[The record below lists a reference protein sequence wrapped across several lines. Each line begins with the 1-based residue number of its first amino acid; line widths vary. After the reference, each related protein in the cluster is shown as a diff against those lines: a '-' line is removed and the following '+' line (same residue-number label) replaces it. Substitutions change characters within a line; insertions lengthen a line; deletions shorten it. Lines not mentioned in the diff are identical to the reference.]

1 MQLCYRICL
10 WLWMNVIYCIITLLL
25 CRQVLLRASLWLSQ
39 RPIDDCLDAAEE
51 ATFCSHR
58 ISVADRRFPW
68 RFAQSVWQH
77 CSCCQNGILPRTC
90 SYGLGAPL
98 LIPHTHT
105 FSVAQGSST
114 YISAL
119 PFHRHFFDI
128 HLFHTHTHALTSLP
142 HDTSFT
148 HNSSTDCSWTQNS
161 FPSTWFHMQHFR
173 TQLFYTHLRQLLRNS
188 FTHSTFTYNSLQLSV
203 LHHLLCLPRLP
214 STASTTVCCYGRGWL
229 VGLSGPLLCVCMYMC
244 LCLCMYICR

>member
-39 RPIDDCLDAAEE
+39 RPIDGCLDAAEE

-68 RFAQSVWQH
+68 RFAQGLSGNIAPAAKTEF
-77 CSCCQNGILPRTC
+77 CQEP
-90 SYGLGAPL
+90 APMVL
-98 LIPHTHT
+98 AHPYSSHTHT
-105 FSVAQGSST
+105 PFLSHRALLRTFLPCPFTDTSST
-114 YISAL
+114 YIS
-119 PFHRHFFDI
+119 F
-128 HLFHTHTHALTSLP
+128 THTHALTSLP